1 MKKHVGKQT
10 VNLENP
16 PSIIGA
22 YSTVGPKEGQG
33 PLGDYFDFK
42 VEDELWGEET
52 WEKAESK
59 FVKQTIKGAL
69 DNAKLKEEDIQ
80 YIFAGDLLNQITG
93 TTFGIRDF
101 NIPFFGV
108 FGACSTMA
116 VSMAL
121 ASMMI
126 DGGYAEY
133 AIGATSSHFCGAE
146 KQFRFPLELGTQR
159 APTAQW
165 TVTGSGAVVLSKDGG
180 GPYVTSITTGRI
192 VDLGIKDSFNMG
204 AAMAP
209 AAADTIV
216 QHFKDSGKTP
226 DYYDLIITGDLGR
239 YGQELLIQLARK
251 EAYELEDVLTDC
263 GIEIFDPETQDTHAG
278 GSGCGC
284 AATVFTG
291 YLYKEIKRG
300 KWNKILF
307 VATGAMLSSASAE
320 QGETI
325 PGVAHAIAI
334 ERSFSK
340 KRK

>member
-1 MKKHVGKQT
+1 MGKQT

-22 YSTVGPKEGQG
+22 SSTVGPKEAEG
-33 PLGDYFDFK
+33 PLGSYFDVK
-42 VEDELWGEET
+42 VDDELWGEET

-59 FVKQTIKGAL
+59 FVKQSIQDAL
-69 DNAKLKEEDIQ
+69 KNANLKAEDIQ

-116 VSMAL
+116 ESMCL
-121 ASMMI
+121 GSMMI
-126 DGGYAEY
+126 DGGYADY
-133 AIGATSSHFCGAE
+133 VVAATSSHFCGAE

-159 APTAQW
+159 ALTAQW
-165 TVTGSGAVVLSKDGG
+165 TVTGSGAVVIAKEGN
-180 GPYVTSITTGRI
+180 GPYITSITTGRI

-216 QHFKDSGKTP
+216 QHFKDTGKTP
-226 DYYDLIITGDLGR
+226 DYYDLIITGDLGK
-239 YGQELLIQLARK
+239 YGRELLIQLAQK
-251 EAYELEDVLTDC
+251 EGYELGHLLTDC
-263 GIEIFDPETQDTHAG
+263 GIEIFNADTQDTHAG

-284 AATVFTG
+284 AASVFTA
-291 YLYKEIKRG
+291 YLYKEIKKG

-307 VATGAMLSSASAE
+307 IATGALLSPSSSQ
-320 QGETI
+320 QGESI
-325 PGVAHAIAI
+325 PGIAHALAI
-334 ERSFSK
+334 EKALS

>member
-1 MKKHVGKQT
+1 VKKHVGKQT
-10 VNLENP
+10 VILENP

-22 YSTVGPKEGQG
+22 SSTVGPKEAQG
-33 PLGDYFDFK
+33 PLGSYFNVK
-42 VEDELWGEET
+42 VDDELWEEET

-59 FVKQTIKGAL
+59 FVKETVKDAIK
-69 DNAKLKEEDIQ
+69 NAKLKPEDIQ

-93 TTFGIRDF
+93 TTFGIRDL

-116 VSMAL
+116 ESMAL
-121 ASMMI
+121 GSMVI
-126 DGGYAEY
+126 DGGYANY
-133 AIGATSSHFCGAE
+133 VVATTSSHFCGAE
-146 KQFRFPLELGTQR
+146 KQFRFPLELGSQR
-159 APTAQW
+159 ALTAQW
-165 TVTGSGAVVLSKDGG
+165 TVTGSGAIVMAREGG
-180 GPYVTSITTGRI
+180 GPYITSITTGRI

-226 DYYDLIITGDLGR
+226 DYYDLIITGDLGE
-239 YGQELLIQLARK
+239 YGRELLIQLAQK
-251 EAYELEDVLTDC
+251 EGFEIEHLLTDC
-263 GIEIFDPETQDTHAG
+263 GIEIFDPDTQDTHAG

-284 AATVFTG
+284 AATVFSG
-291 YLYKEIKRG
+291 YLYKEIKKG

-307 VATGAMLSSASAE
+307 IATGAMLSPGSSQ

-325 PGVAHAIAI
+325 PGIAYAISVEKAL
-334 ERSFSK
+334 RK
-340 KRK
+340 KGK

>member
-1 MKKHVGKQT
+1 MKKHRGKQT
-10 VNLENP
+10 VILENP

-22 YSTVGPKEGQG
+22 SSTVGPKEAQG
-33 PLGDYFDFK
+33 PLGSYFDVK
-42 VEDELWGEET
+42 VDDELWEEET

-59 FVKQTIKGAL
+59 FVKQSIKDAL
-69 DNAKLKEEDIQ
+69 ENANLKPEDMQ

-108 FGACSTMA
+108 FGACSTMTE
-116 VSMAL
+116 SMSL
-121 ASMMI
+121 GSMI
-126 DGGYAEY
+126 VDGGYADY
-133 AIGATSSHFCGAE
+133 VVAATSSHFCGAE

-159 APTAQW
+159 ALTAQW
-165 TVTGSGAVVLSKDGG
+165 TVTGSGAIIIAKEGN
-180 GPYVTSITTGRI
+180 GPYITSITTGRI

-216 QHFKDSGKTP
+216 QHFKDTGKTP
-226 DYYDLIITGDLGR
+226 DYYDLIITGDLGE
-239 YGQELLIQLARK
+239 YGRELLIQLAQK
-251 EAYELEDVLTDC
+251 EGYELGDLLTDC
-263 GIEIFDPETQDTHAG
+263 GIEIFDPDTQDTHAG

-284 AATVFTG
+284 AASVFSG
-291 YLYKEIKRG
+291 YLYKEIKKG

-307 VATGAMLSSASAE
+307 IATGALLSPGSSQ

-325 PGVAHAIAI
+325 PGIAHAVAV
-334 ERSFSK
+334 EKALS

>member
-22 YSTVGPKEGQG
+22 SSTVGPKEAEG
-33 PLGDYFDFK
+33 PLGSYFDVK
-42 VEDELWGEET
+42 VDDELWEEET

-59 FVKQTIKGAL
+59 FVKQSITDAL
-69 DNAKLKEEDIQ
+69 KNANLKAEDMQ

-108 FGACSTMA
+108 FGACSTMTE
-116 VSMAL
+116 SMSL
-121 ASMMI
+121 GSMI
-126 DGGYAEY
+126 VDGGYADY
-133 AIGATSSHFCGAE
+133 VVAATSSHFCGAE

-159 APTAQW
+159 ALTAQW
-165 TVTGSGAVVLSKDGG
+165 TVTGSGAVVIAKEGN
-180 GPYVTSITTGRI
+180 GPYITSITTGRI

-216 QHFKDSGKTP
+216 QHFKDTGKTP
-226 DYYDLIITGDLGR
+226 DYYDLIITGDLGK
-239 YGQELLIQLARK
+239 YGRELLIQLAQK
-251 EAYELEDVLTDC
+251 EGYELAHLLTDC
-263 GIEIFDPETQDTHAG
+263 GIEIFNADTQDTHAG

-284 AATVFTG
+284 AASVFTG
-291 YLYKEIKRG
+291 YLYKEIKKG
-300 KWNKILF
+300 KWNKILLI
-307 VATGAMLSSASAE
+307 ATGALLSPSSSQ
-320 QGETI
+320 QGESI
-325 PGVAHAIAI
+325 PGIAHAVAV
-334 ERSFSK
+334 EKALS